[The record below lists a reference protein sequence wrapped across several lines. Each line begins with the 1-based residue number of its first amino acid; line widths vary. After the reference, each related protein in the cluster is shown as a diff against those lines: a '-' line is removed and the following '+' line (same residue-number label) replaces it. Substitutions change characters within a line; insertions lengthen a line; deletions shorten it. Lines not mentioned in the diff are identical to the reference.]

1 MAKTI
6 KITDTKERHA
16 NKKHATNIL
25 PTFITKVVLDIITTI
40 LRKTNKQRLRFS
52 WFEILVKDCCIIFF
66 IFFYL
71 LFICDPSNKL
81 CRAAGLQ
88 GCRGDLFS
96 LKWVGCWGASGASG
110 AWSASGASGAWS
122 ASGAWGAKILLVI
135 FLPFKNYIKTTSK
148 VGRDL
153 CLKQGCSDV

>member
-66 IFFYL
+66 IFFIYS
-71 LFICDPSNKL
+71 LFAIQATSSAGL
-81 CRAAGLQ
+81 QGYRAYRLQGCRAAGCRAA
-88 GCRGDLFS
+88 GCRAA
-96 LKWVGCWGASGASG
+96 GA
-110 AWSASGASGAWS
+110 
-122 ASGAWGAKILLVI
+122 I
-135 FLPFKNYIKTTSK
+135 FLTK
-148 VGRDL
+148 VGGVLGCIGCIGCMECIGCIGCMECIGHGVQRFYL
-153 CLKQGCSDV
+153 LFFCL

>member
-52 WFEILVKDCCIIFF
+52 WFEILVKDCCIIFL
-66 IFFYL
+66 FFYL

-88 GCRGDLFS
+88 GLQGCRAAGLQGCRAAGLQGCRGDLS
-96 LKWVGCWGASGASG
+96 H
-110 AWSASGASGAWS
+110 
-122 ASGAWGAKILLVI
+122 
-135 FLPFKNYIKTTSK
+135 
-148 VGRDL
+148 
-153 CLKQGCSDV
+153 